1 MFYQVLEERQ
11 FEKRASLVLNEIAY
25 LEKAAARQDLTA
37 MEKVAILKQLRQ
49 AKGKLDDLGHRA
61 AAYGST
67 KLMQRG
73 IDPFEAAQSA
83 QSLAQQAANVAG
95 TGGNPLVTLGVGT
108 AMKGARRAVKKN
120 KGVLGKSV
128 RKIDNIANETAYARA
143 GGFGQAADSIH
154 SFYGG
159 PHRFTYNS
167 IPQYLGQAVDAVSGA
182 F

>member
-11 FEKRASLVLNEIAY
+11 FEKRASLVLSEIAY

-73 IDPFEAAQSA
+73 VDPFEAAQSA
-83 QSLAQQAANVAG
+83 QSLVQQAANVGA
-95 TGGNPLVTLGVGT
+95 TGGNPLVTLGVGA
-108 AMKGARRAVKKN
+108 AMKGARRAVKKK
-120 KGVLGKSV
+120 KGMLGKSV
-128 RKIDNIANETAYARA
+128 RKVDDMANESMY
-143 GGFGQAADSIH
+143 GQGFGQALDAIPA
-154 SFYGG
+154 FYNA
-159 PHRFTYNS
+159 PTRITYNS
-167 IPQYLGQAVDAVSGA
+167 IPQYIGQAVDSVSGA